1 MINSGAIIMNTAEK
15 ELLKLVTRMT
25 EDEWRQLR
33 ADMKADEKIM
43 RLLDFIGA
51 QKGWK

>member
-1 MINSGAIIMNTAEK
+1 MNTAEK
-15 ELLKLVTRMT
+15 ELLKLVAEMT

-33 ADMKADEKIM
+33 ANMKPDEKIM
-43 RLLDFIGA
+43 DLLDLIGA